1 MVGAKIMKELWEVDI
16 NKYYYIDDDDNIWE
30 TEEEFIEHHFDEY
43 TGTKDNYE
51 EWCTELITEHDL
63 KLYKGMEIL
72 HKYITDLEETID
84 VYRERLNN

>member
-1 MVGAKIMKELWEVDI
+1 MKELWEVDI

-30 TEEEFIEHHFDEY
+30 TEEEFIEHH
-43 TGTKDNYE
+43 YE

>member
-1 MVGAKIMKELWEVDI
+1 MKELWEVDI

-30 TEEEFIEHHFDEY
+30 TEEEFIDYHFDEY
-43 TGTKDNYE
+43 IGTKDNYE

-84 VYRERLNN
+84 VYRNKNDW

>member
-1 MVGAKIMKELWEVDI
+1 MKELWEVDI

-30 TEEEFIEHHFDEY
+30 TEEEFIEHYFDEY
-43 TGTKDNYE
+43 IGTKDNYE
-51 EWCTELITEHDL
+51 QWCVELMEEHDL
-63 KLYKGMEIL
+63 RKYLGSYIL